1 MIDLESIAVE
11 GFVSWGPYP
20 SILKLSKMEQCF
32 IVGNVYDKTGQS
44 YGRSNG
50 AGKSSLMQAVLW
62 CLSGKTVYNQ
72 NPGDKVLNWFIDS
85 NARVALK
92 FKNGD
97 ELTRVRTRQGDTE
110 LLFRRGTQEI
120 INCTLSTTSNQ
131 QRLLD
136 KELKFD
142 YGLFCGSV
150 FFSQYRQPWL
160 AMQDQA
166 RRQAFERIMGIDR
179 LSIYAEVAKSKYDRV
194 VQEQE
199 KRKIKI
205 DSLNTSIA
213 NSIQQLDL
221 AQKSSSLFESTR
233 DERRKAKIQ
242 RAAEYEEQARQFT
255 LINVAALAKKW
266 TIVAKIEAKIDELES
281 QIDELESQI
290 TAIEPSMSAA
300 ENTKLQTIMR
310 LKEEAQKS
318 KNQVIKLIQAKKDA
332 AQSAVN
338 QHKKI
343 KENEIKICDQKILD
357 LRGQIASQNGIIDT
371 QNAIIKKWRDKAGKI
386 CVECERELPVDYANS
401 KINGPQAIKAAAE
414 SKAKKLANMVDVVNG
429 EITKIREQI
438 DALELDATNN
448 LKELNKESDTL
459 TSAIDI
465 QLERSTAAAKDLETS
480 VKAELNATKIE
491 LQDKKTKL
499 EQLVKTT
506 KAKLDSIKPETTVN
520 EANATN
526 AQRDTILDSA
536 RKAKEDADSIS
547 AEKNT
552 HAESIINLGCN
563 IKQQEDQVK
572 IEQKDLT
579 TYDIILVHLQY
590 IQKAYS
596 DRRKIKSYLISRHQ
610 PYFNS
615 RLHHYLD
622 LFGLD
627 IKVSLT
633 DSLGIDSNLW
643 GYDFQSGGER
653 GRTDLAFMF
662 AVFDLHQ
669 GIHGPQCN
677 ILVLDEP
684 EKALDEAGR
693 QMLIS
698 VIKDDLATRF
708 ESIFIISHSDCFHD
722 VFPHQITVERTDRFS
737 HITDIR

>member
-1 MIDLESIAVE
+1 MIDLESVTIE
-11 GFVSWGPYP
+11 GFVSWGPYTTT
-20 SILKLSKMEQCF
+20 LKLANMEQCF
-32 IVGNVYDKTGQS
+32 IVGNVFDKTGGG

-50 AGKSSLMQAVLW
+50 AGKTSLMQAIVW

-72 NPGDKVLNWFIDS
+72 NPADRILNWFSS
-85 NARVALK
+85 NNAKVVLK

-97 ELTRVRTRQGDTE
+97 ELTRIRTRSGDTE
-110 LLFRRGTQEI
+110 LLFQRGVQEI

-160 AMQDQA
+160 AMQDQT

-179 LSIYAEVAKSKYDRV
+179 LSIYAEVAKARYDRAL
-194 VQEQE
+194 QEQE

-205 DSLNTSIA
+205 DGLNTNIT
-213 NSIQQLDL
+213 NLMQQLAL
-221 AQKSSSLFESTR
+221 AQTSSSSFEKSR
-233 DERRKAKIQ
+233 DDRRAAKLQ
-242 RAAEYEEQARQFT
+242 RAADYEEQVRKFT
-255 LINVAALAKKW
+255 LIDVAALAKKW
-266 TIVAKIEAKIDELES
+266 EIVAKINEKITEIQAQIAEAES
-281 QIDELESQI
+281 ATS
-290 TAIEPSMSAA
+290 SA
-300 ENTKLQTIMR
+300 ETIRLQTIMR
-310 LKEEAQKS
+310 LREAAQTS
-318 KNQVIKLIQAKKDA
+318 KNQITKSIMAEKTAVQNRGDQVVKAKE
-332 AQSAVN
+332 S
-338 QHKKI
+338 
-343 KENEIKICDQKILD
+343 EIKTYNQKILAI
-357 LRGQIASQNGIIDT
+357 RGQIADQNGIINT
-371 QNAIIKKWRDKAGKI
+371 QAAIIKKWQAKSGKI
-386 CVECERELPVDYANS
+386 CVECERDLPTEYANS
-401 KINGPQAIKAAAE
+401 KINEPKDIKDAAERRVLKLQKEIGEQEVVITKIQTEIDKSKVDIAAAITELTVKSTKMTIEIDAQLTKSIDAAAE
-414 SKAKKLANMVDVVNG
+414 TATAVKDSSQIKK
-429 EITKIREQI
+429 
-438 DALELDATNN
+438 
-448 LKELNKESDTL
+448 S
-459 TSAIDI
+459 
-465 QLERSTAAAKDLETS
+465 QLEQ
-480 VKAELNATKIE
+480 VIMATR
-491 LQDKKTKL
+491 
-499 EQLVKTT
+499 
-506 KAKLDSIKPETTVN
+506 AKLTDTKPELTVN
-520 EANATN
+520 EASAKN
-526 AQRDTILDSA
+526 AQRGAIFDSMC
-536 RKAKEDADSIS
+536 RAKEDADNIAS
-547 AEKNT
+547 EKNT
-552 HAESIINLGCN
+552 HAASIIQLGQDV
-563 IKQQEDQVK
+563 KKLEGQVK
-572 IEQKDLT
+572 IETKDLS
-579 TYDIILVHLQY
+579 TYDIILIHLQY

-622 LFGLD
+622 LFSLD

-633 DSLGIDSNLW
+633 DSLGIESNLW

-669 GIHGPQCN
+669 GMHGPQSN

-684 EKALDEAGR
+684 EKALDESGR

>member
-1 MIDLESIAVE
+1 
-11 GFVSWGPYP
+11 
-20 SILKLSKMEQCF
+20 MEQCF

-44 YGRSNG
+44 HGRSNG

-72 NPGDKVLNWFIDS
+72 NPGDKVLNWFTS
-85 NARVALK
+85 TNARVALK

-97 ELTRVRTRQGDTE
+97 ELVRIRTRQGDTE

-199 KRKIKI
+199 KRQIKI
-205 DSLNTSIA
+205 DSLSTNIA
-213 NSIQQLDL
+213 NAIQQLDL
-221 AQKSSSLFESTR
+221 AQKSSSSFESTR
-233 DERRKAKIQ
+233 SERYKTKLQ
-242 RAAEYEEQARQFT
+242 RVAEYEEQARQFT
-255 LINVAALAKKW
+255 LIDTVALAKKW
-266 TIVAKIEAKIDELES
+266 AIVAKIEAKIKELES
-281 QIDELESQI
+281 QINELESQI
-290 TAIEPSMSAA
+290 NAAKSGISAA
-300 ENTKLQTIMR
+300 ENTKLQAVIR

-318 KNQVIKLIQAKKDA
+318 KNQIIKLIQVKKNT
-332 AQSAVN
+332 AQNASEKVKAT
-338 QHKKI
+338 QEKGKKVY
-343 KENEIKICDQKILD
+343 NQKILD
-357 LRGQIASQNGIIDT
+357 LRGQIADQNGIVNT

-386 CVECERELPVDYANS
+386 CIECEQELPADYANS
-401 KINGPQAIKAAAE
+401 KIDGPQAVKLVAIDE
-414 SKAKKLANMVDVVNG
+414 IKKLTAEIESVNNKIA
-429 EITKIREQI
+429 EIQVQI
-438 DALELDATNN
+438 NDTTIDATNA
-448 LKELNKESDTL
+448 LKAIDNESDTL
-459 TSAIDI
+459 ISAIST
-465 QLERSTAAAKDLETS
+465 QLEES
-480 VKAELNATKIE
+480 VAIAEAQEASIKTELNTKKAELQTKKIKIE
-491 LQDKKTKL
+491 
-499 EQLVKTT
+499 QLIVATR
-506 KAKLDSIKPETTVN
+506 AKLTSTKPEMTVN

-536 RKAKEDADSIS
+536 RQASEDAANIA

-552 HAESIINLGCN
+552 HAESIINLGRN
-563 IKQQEDQVK
+563 IKLQEDQVK
-572 IEQKDLT
+572 VEQKDLA

-596 DRRKIKSYLISRHQ
+596 DRRKIKSYLIGRHQ

-669 GIHGPQCN
+669 GIHGPQSN

-684 EKALDEAGR
+684 EKALDESGR

>member
-1 MIDLESIAVE
+1 MIDLESVNIE
-11 GFVSWGPYP
+11 NFISWGPYN
-20 SILKLSKMEQCF
+20 STLKLAGMEQCF
-32 IVGNVYDKTGQS
+32 IVGNVLDRDDA
-44 YGRSNG
+44 YGKSNG
-50 AGKSSLMQAVLW
+50 SGKSSMMQAILW

-72 NPGDKVLNWFIDS
+72 NPGDKILNWFS
-85 NARVALK
+85 SGNAKVGLR

-97 ELTRVRTRQGDTE
+97 ELTRIRTRQGDTE

-120 INCTLSTTSNQ
+120 INCTLSTTGNQ

-142 YGLFCGSV
+142 YSLFCGSV

-179 LSIYAEVAKSKYDRV
+179 LSIYAEVAKDKYDRALA
-194 VQEQE
+194 EQE
-199 KRKIKI
+199 KRKTKI
-205 DSLNTSIA
+205 AGFQSTITTLM
-213 NSIQQLDL
+213 QQFET
-221 AQKSSSLFESTR
+221 AQSSSSTFESSR
-233 DERRKAKIQ
+233 NERRAAKIKL
-242 RAAEYEEQARQFT
+242 AKEYEEKAAKCV
-255 LINVAALAKKW
+255 LIDTIALAKKW
-266 TIVAKIEAKIDELES
+266 TIVDKINAKISEI
-281 QIDELESQI
+281 QSQI
-290 TAIEPSMSAA
+290 TAADTGITSA
-300 ENTKLQTIMR
+300 ETTRLNTIMR
-310 LKEEAQKS
+310 LRQEAQTAKDVAS
-318 KNQVIKLIQAKKDA
+318 QSSDTEEESIQDTCDA
-332 AQSAVN
+332 ATKVKQSEIDALN
-338 QHKKI
+338 KQILAIQSKKAI
-343 KENEIKICDQKILD
+343 QDGVI
-357 LRGQIASQNGIIDT
+357 SS
-371 QNAIIKKWRDKAGKI
+371 QNAIIKRWEDKAGKI
-386 CVECERELPVDYANS
+386 CVECERELPQDYANS
-401 KINGPQAIKAAAE
+401 KIDGPKSVKATAEHEILKLQKDIGALEAKIAKINKQIEKLESQAEADIAAASAKSVAAIAAIDKQLE
-414 SKAKKLANMVDVVNG
+414 TSISDANTLAASAKADLQVKKKQLEHLTVATKKKL
-429 EITKIREQI
+429 EITK
-438 DALELDATNN
+438 
-448 LKELNKESDTL
+448 
-459 TSAIDI
+459 
-465 QLERSTAAAKDLETS
+465 
-480 VKAELNATKIE
+480 
-491 LQDKKTKL
+491 
-499 EQLVKTT
+499 
-506 KAKLDSIKPETTVN
+506 PEITVN

-526 AQRDTILDSA
+526 SQRDTLLGSMRQALKDA
-536 RKAKEDADSIS
+536 EDIT

-552 HAESIINLGCN
+552 HTKSIIELGQE
-563 IKQQEDQVK
+563 IKKNEDQVK
-572 IEQKDLT
+572 AEQKDLA
-579 TYDIILVHLQY
+579 TYDIILTHLLY

-622 LFGLD
+622 LFSLD

-633 DSLGIDSNLW
+633 DSLGIESNLW

-684 EKALDEAGR
+684 EKALDESGR

>member
-1 MIDLESIAVE
+1 MIDIESVNIE
-11 GFVSWGPYP
+11 NFISWGPYNTT
-20 SILKLSKMEQCF
+20 LKLAGMEQCF
-32 IVGNVYDKTGQS
+32 IVGNILDRADT
-44 YGRSNG
+44 YGKSNG
-50 AGKSSLMQAVLW
+50 SGKSSMMQAILW

-72 NPGDKVLNWFIDS
+72 NPGDRILNWFS
-85 NARVALK
+85 SGNAKVGLR

-97 ELTRVRTRQGDTE
+97 ELTRIRTRQGDTE

-120 INCTLSTTSNQ
+120 INCTLSTTGNQ

-142 YGLFCGSV
+142 YSLFCGSV

-179 LSIYAEVAKSKYDRV
+179 LSIYSEVAKDKYDRALV
-194 VQEQE
+194 EQE
-199 KRKIKI
+199 KRKTKI
-205 DSLNTSIA
+205 AGFELAIVGLM
-213 NSIQQLDL
+213 QQFET
-221 AQKSSSLFESTR
+221 AQSSSSTFESSR
-233 DERRKAKIQ
+233 KERRDAKIKL
-242 RAAEYEEQARQFT
+242 AKEYEEKAAKCV
-255 LINVAALAKKW
+255 LIDITALAKKW
-266 TIVAKIEAKIDELES
+266 IIVEKINTKITEI
-281 QIDELESQI
+281 QSQI
-290 TAIEPSMSAA
+290 TATDTGVTSAETTRLNAIIRLRGEVQAAKDAASESSDA
-300 ENTKLQTIMR
+300 EEISIQGICDDATK
-310 LKEEAQKS
+310 KKS
-318 KNQVIKLIQAKKDA
+318 SEIDVINQVILVVQR
-332 AQSAVN
+332 
-338 QHKKI
+338 KI
-343 KENEIKICDQKILD
+343 
-357 LRGQIASQNGIIDT
+357 ATQNGIVHT
-371 QNAIIKKWRDKAGKI
+371 QDAIIKKWLAKSGKM
-386 CVECERELPVDYANS
+386 CVECERELPPEYANS
-401 KINGPQAIKAAAE
+401 KIDGPKSIKDAAE
-414 SKAKKLANMVDVVNG
+414 REVLKLQKDIGDHEAKIAKINKQIEKIEAEAEAAISAVSAKSAATIAAIDKQLEESIASANATAASTKTELQAKK
-429 EITKIREQI
+429 TQ
-438 DALELDATNN
+438 
-448 LKELNKESDTL
+448 
-459 TSAIDI
+459 
-465 QLERSTAAAKDLETS
+465 
-480 VKAELNATKIE
+480 
-491 LQDKKTKL
+491 L
-499 EQLVKTT
+499 EQLIKATKSKLATT
-506 KAKLDSIKPETTVN
+506 KPDITVN

-526 AQRDTILDSA
+526 SQRDTLLDSMHQA
-536 RKAKEDADSIS
+536 LKDAEDIAV
-547 AEKNT
+547 EKNT
-552 HAESIINLGCN
+552 HAKSILELGQA
-563 IKQQEDQVK
+563 IKKNEDQIK
-572 IEQKDLT
+572 TEQKDLA
-579 TYDIILVHLQY
+579 TYDIILIHLLY

-633 DSLGIDSNLW
+633 DSLGVESNLW

-684 EKALDEAGR
+684 EKALDESGR